1 MAFKN
6 VSKSRRGLFGGYGI
20 ENVRFGI
27 WSNYKNNSCS
37 KKWHLL
43 IYVCIFDLLNLI
55 KIWSPLFFLF
65 CLRLQICNKFK
76 FKIYWEFT
84 KISNMYN
91 IVMQLW
97 IIFKGGRK
105 YKSWKKHYFGSG
117 TAWTRSRYCYV
128 YIVLWPLKIFFLF
141 WEAL

>member
-6 VSKSRRGLFGGYGI
+6 VSKSRRGLLGGYGI

-55 KIWSPLFFLF
+55 KNLVSTIFPFLSS
-65 CLRLQICNKFK
+65 
-76 FKIYWEFT
+76 T
-84 KISNMYN
+84 SN
-91 IVMQLW
+91 L
-97 IIFKGGRK
+97 
-105 YKSWKKHYFGSG
+105 
-117 TAWTRSRYCYV
+117 
-128 YIVLWPLKIFFLF
+128 
-141 WEAL
+141 